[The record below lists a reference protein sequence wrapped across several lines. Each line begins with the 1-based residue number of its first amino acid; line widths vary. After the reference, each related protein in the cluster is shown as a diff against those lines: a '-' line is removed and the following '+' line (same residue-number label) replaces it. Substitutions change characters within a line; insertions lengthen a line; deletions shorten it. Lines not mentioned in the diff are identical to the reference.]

1 MRSVFFT
8 LFVFISFSIHAQ
20 WIEKDIRVSGQL
32 VTNLKSMYFVNDS
45 TGWVVGN
52 ATSTSKILK
61 TTDGGNTWAYQNVGS
76 FGDLDNVYFVNENI
90 GFATGDILPFLK
102 TTDGGITWT
111 SVPIIPGS
119 DFRPSYLSKFYF
131 ISDLIGFYTTSN
143 AIYKTTDSGAT
154 WTQVLQ
160 NPVNPISNIDFSS
173 VVSNGIAVCFAG
185 SVYKT
190 TDTGNTWQLVP
201 SFTSSYL
208 YGVSHTSSDIIVG
221 GEQGLFKSSNSGVS
235 WSSISLSQS
244 TPPNGFISVT
254 FASDSIGFCGGSP
267 YEIFKTTDGGN
278 TWNFQTS
285 FQDIYNPNIQMV
297 NDTLG
302 YILADPNTGK
312 FYKTTNGGETVTT
325 SVSNFDSKNTDI
337 LVYPTFCNDVLTVVC
352 DNSNVGSDYKIINQN
367 GVSVLEGKLDL
378 NNNTINTD
386 KLSSGNYVFVI
397 YGKQVQ
403 STKIFKTK

>member
-1 MRSVFFT
+1 MRTIFT
-8 LFVFISFSIHAQ
+8 LLVFVSFSIHAQ

-45 TGWVVGN
+45 TGWAVGN

-61 TTDGGNTWAYQNVGS
+61 TTDGGMTWAYQNVGS

-90 GFATGDILPFLK
+90 GFSTGDILPFLK
-102 TTDGGITWT
+102 TTDGGNNWT

-143 AIYKTTDSGAT
+143 AIFKTTDSGVT

-173 VVSNGIAVCFAG
+173 AVSSNGLAVCFAG

-190 TDTGNTWQLVP
+190 TDTGDTWQLVP
-201 SFTSSYL
+201 SFTSTFLWDVSYS
-208 YGVSHTSSDIIVG
+208 GSNIIIA
-221 GEQGLFKSSNSGVS
+221 GEQDLFKSSNSGVS
-235 WSSISLSQS
+235 WSSVSLSQP
-244 TPPNGFISVT
+244 TPPNGFVSVSLIT
-254 FASDSIGFCGGSP
+254 DSIGFCGGSP

-285 FQDIYNPNIQMV
+285 FLDIYNPNIQMI

-312 FYKTTNGGETVTT
+312 FYKTTNGGESVTT
-325 SVSNFDSKNTDI
+325 SVSNVESKNKDI
-337 LVYPTFCNDVLTVVC
+337 LVYPTFCKDILTVVC
-352 DNSNVGSDYKIINQN
+352 DNSNVDSDYKIINQN
-367 GVSVLEGKLDL
+367 GVTVLEGKLDS
-378 NNNTINTD
+378 NNNTINID
-386 KLSSGNYVFVI
+386 ELHSGNYVFVI
-397 YGKQVQ
+397 YGKHVQ
-403 STKIFKTK
+403 SKKIIKTN